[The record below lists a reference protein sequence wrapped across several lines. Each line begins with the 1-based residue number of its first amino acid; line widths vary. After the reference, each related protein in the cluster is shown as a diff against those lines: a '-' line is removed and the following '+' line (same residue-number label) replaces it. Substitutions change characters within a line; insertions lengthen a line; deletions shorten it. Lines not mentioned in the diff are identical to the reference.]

1 MSNERQQR
9 AARAEQMRKERE
21 KASRRQRN
29 LISVAI
35 VVVVVGLIAL
45 GTWAVKSE
53 SDRNA
58 TNKELVAPA
67 ATTDDYGVVY
77 DAAAAG
83 AELADDAPK
92 PVEVVVY
99 EDFQCPACQAFESA
113 NGAFLDKAVGDGQIT
128 VEYRP
133 IAFLDRASTTEY
145 STRSA
150 NAALCVLED
159 SGVTTFKAMHD
170 LLFAN
175 QPAEGSAGLA
185 NDDLV
190 AMAGQAGAGDI
201 ETCVRKRTYGP
212 WLADA
217 TDASRDA
224 GVSATPT
231 VLVAGDEVEG
241 AGGGSPSTAELQAA
255 IEKAAA

>member
-1 MSNERQQR
+1 
-9 AARAEQMRKERE
+9 MRKERE

-35 VVVVVGLIAL
+35 VVVVVGLIGL
-45 GTWAVKSE
+45 GTWAVKAE

-58 TNKELVAPA
+58 TSDKLTTPA
-67 ATTDDYGVVY
+67 SATSDFGVLY
-77 DAAAAG
+77 DTAAAG
-83 AELADDAPK
+83 GKLSADAPK
-92 PVEVVVY
+92 PVEVVLY

-113 NGAFLDKAVGDGQIT
+113 NGAYLQQAVTEGQIT

-133 IAFLDRASTTEY
+133 IAFLDRASSTEY
-145 STRSA
+145 STRSG

-159 SGVTTFKAMHD
+159 TDATTFKAMHD
-170 LLFAN
+170 LLYAN
-175 QPAEGSAGLA
+175 QPAENTAGLT
-185 NDDLV
+185 NDELV
-190 AMAGQAGAGDI
+190 EMGKQAGADDI

-231 VLVAGDEVEG
+231 VMVAGKEVTG
-241 AGGGSPSTAELQAA
+241 AGGGSPTSADLQKA
-255 IEKAAA
+255 IEAAAA